1 MDRLHF
7 QVLGGQFLRNPLLTS
22 LVLNMGKL
30 FLLYTIGFC
39 NAPKPG
45 KFEALFKENIMLKH
59 VKVCKPSIYIIINN
73 NTCSIYTAKLFCN
86 MGTAK

>member
-7 QVLGGQFLRNPLLTS
+7 QVGVSPSSGKAISEKSTS

-30 FLLYTIGFC
+30 FLLYTTCFC
-39 NAPKPG
+39 NASKPG
-45 KFEALFKENIMLKH
+45 QFEALFKENIMLKH

-73 NTCSIYTAKLFCN
+73 NTCAIYTAHLRILN
-86 MGTAK
+86 